1 MLSDVLKIHV
11 CLFVCLFVSSL
22 KRNRNRT
29 EDAQKLLEKRMSAL
43 NDSLQTL
50 SQEVR
55 LALPQLSWLTL
66 RTHNSSLEGATELK
80 FVPFCFS

>member
-1 MLSDVLKIHV
+1 MLSDILKIHV

-50 SQEVR
+50 SQEVSETGTASAK
-55 LALPQLSWLTL
+55 LAHF
-66 RTHNSSLEGATELK
+66 THS
-80 FVPFCFS
+80 